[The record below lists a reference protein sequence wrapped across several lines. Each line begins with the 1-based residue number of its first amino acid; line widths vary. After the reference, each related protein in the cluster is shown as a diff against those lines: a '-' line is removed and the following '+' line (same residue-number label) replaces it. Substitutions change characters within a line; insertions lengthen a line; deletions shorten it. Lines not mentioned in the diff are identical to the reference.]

1 MRQKLYSVIIA
12 GGRGTRFWP
21 LSRSRKPKQLLKL
34 FGPKTLLYET
44 ADRVLSLA
52 GSDQTL
58 IVTVAEQLNAV
69 RKELSG
75 LPRRNF
81 LAEPA
86 GKNTAPCIGLAALEV
101 IARDPDAVMIILPAD
116 HWVSDV
122 PAFRRTLK
130 TAAELAARHDRLV
143 TIGIQPAYPETG
155 YGYIVK
161 GKPLVGADTADAYQ
175 VKRFKEKPDAKTAR
189 QLLRQGSLW
198 NAGIF
203 AWKASTLL
211 TLIERYQP
219 QIHSSLTNIAKAA
232 AGKSLASAAPKLR
245 SVIAREYKKM
255 PSISIDH
262 AILEQA
268 ASEDRVLTVPG
279 NFGWSDVGSWA
290 AVHQMS
296 PRDANGNVAN
306 GNWLGLDAKNCLI
319 HAPDRL
325 VVVLGMRDA
334 IIVDTPDA
342 LLVGDLKRSQ
352 EVRELVDELKKRGY
366 ASYTIDSS
374 RSGR

>member
-34 FGPKTLLYET
+34 FGPKTLLDQTVE
-44 ADRVLSLA
+44 RILSLA
-52 GSDQTL
+52 GSDRTL

-69 RKELSG
+69 RNELSG
-75 LPRRNF
+75 LPRKNF
-81 LAEPA
+81 LAEPE

-101 IARDPDAVMIILPAD
+101 IARDSDAVMIVLPAD

-130 TAAELAARHDRLV
+130 AAAELAARHDSLV
-143 TIGIQPAYPETG
+143 TIGMQPAYPETG

-161 GKPLVGADTADAYQ
+161 GKPLAGDEPSSAYQ
-175 VKRFKEKPDAKTAR
+175 VKRFKEKPDAKVAR
-189 QLLRQGSLW
+189 QLIRQASLW

-219 QIHSSLTNIAKAA
+219 QIHDSLTNIAKAA
-232 AGKSLASAAPKLR
+232 GGKSLAAQATRLGT
-245 SVIAREYKKM
+245 VIAREYKKM
-255 PSISIDH
+255 PSISVDH

-268 ASEDRVLTVPG
+268 ASEGRVLTVPG

-296 PRDANGNVAN
+296 PRDANGNAGN

-319 HAPDRL
+319 HASDRL

-342 LLVGDLKRSQ
+342 LLVADLKRSQ
-352 EVRELVDELKKRGY
+352 EVRELVEELKKRGY
-366 ASYTIDSS
+366 ASYTIDSF